1 MRKKWEK
8 GDPVSITDLL
18 KITPLVNEALYLS
31 EELKVDVKDLLW
43 MVSEIVESQ
52 KEEIHPD
59 EAAALLDL
67 EPWDD
72 AQDEFNDEETDG
84 TDYLISVKVQGI
96 NRFPEV
102 EFKAGINEKEDLGYF
117 FEMILDMLDKLE

>member
-67 EPWDD
+67 EPWDE
-72 AQDEFNDEETDG
+72 AQDEFIDEETDG
-84 TDYLISVKVQGI
+84 TDYLINVKVQGI